1 VAALRVVVDRS
12 KCTGEGICVGIAPA
26 VFELDDE
33 GIAVVVDP
41 EGAEHETI
49 IEAAESCPSAAITVV
64 EPSV

>member
-1 VAALRVVVDRS
+1 MAEVRVVVDRS
-12 KCTGEGICVGIAPA
+12 RCTGEGICVGIAPA

-41 EGAEHETI
+41 EGAERETI

-64 EPSV
+64 EPPA

>member
-1 VAALRVVVDRS
+1 MGEVRVVVDRS

-41 EGAEHETI
+41 EGAERETI
-49 IEAAESCPSAAITVV
+49 VEAAESCPSAAITVV
-64 EPSV
+64 EPST